1 MAGPYAGTL
10 LADMGADVIKVESPS
25 GGDYARALGPFAPG
39 SADGAGFVRLDR
51 NKRSVALD
59 LKSAAGKRP
68 FRTLVGRADVI
79 IENLRARHL
88 HGLGLRSDTP
98 ALRSSP
104 VILRSITR

>member
-59 LKSAAGKRP
+59 LKSAAGKTP
-68 FRTLVGRADVI
+68 VPPPGGGTDVI
-79 IENLRARHL
+79 LGNRRPRTPHVDGGSNSHRDPRAPPL
-88 HGLGLRSDTP
+88 
-98 ALRSSP
+98 
-104 VILRSITR
+104 